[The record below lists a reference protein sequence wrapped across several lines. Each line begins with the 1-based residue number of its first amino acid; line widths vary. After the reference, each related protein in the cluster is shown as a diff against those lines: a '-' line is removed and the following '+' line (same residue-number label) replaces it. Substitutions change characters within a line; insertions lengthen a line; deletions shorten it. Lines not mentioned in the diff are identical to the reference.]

1 MSKYKI
7 KTLAL
12 LSAIPF
18 LFTAC
23 TLQDLP
29 VIGSF
34 FGGGTKGPVELTM
47 WGLWEKD
54 YVFNPVVAKYQAEY
68 PETSLSYEDMSV
80 LNLSG
85 LVEYKKRVFSRME
98 QSEWDADIVMV
109 HNSWMPLLIELG
121 YLEPMPADLMDA
133 NTFSNIF
140 YPIAAEDAV
149 SGGSIY
155 GIPAYYDG
163 LALVYNKDHFEEIG
177 QTSPPTAW
185 EEFRRIAIDLTQT
198 TEGES
203 GEIIRA
209 GAAIGAANNIAH
221 FTDILGLMW
230 AQAGVQVPEGIDSV
244 PAQDAFSFYISLL
257 QDHNIWREDFPE
269 ASTAFANEQV
279 SMIFVPSWQILD
291 IIRANPGLNIGVAPV
306 PQALANNPVSW
317 GSYWMYVVPANADS
331 KAAAWNF
338 VNYLSTEDAQ
348 ETMFREASKVREF
361 GVPSAL
367 VSMQGEV
374 ASNPYLA
381 AYVQTAPFAKG
392 GVVAARSGNALQERL
407 LMEAMEKYLADTTNT
422 LTIAD
427 VLKEAKEAMLQ

>member
-54 YVFNPVVAKYQAEY
+54 YVFNPVVSKYQTDF
-68 PETSLSYEDMSV
+68 PETTLNYEDMSV

-85 LVEYKKRVFSRME
+85 LVEYKKRVFTRLE
-98 QSEWDADIVMV
+98 QSEWEADVVMV
-109 HNSWMPLLIELG
+109 HNSWMPLLIRLG
-121 YLEPMPADLMDA
+121 YLEPMPSELMDA
-133 NTFSNIF
+133 DTYSNLF
-140 YPIAAEDAV
+140 YPIATEDAV
-149 SGGSIY
+149 SEGAIY

-163 LALVYNKDHFEEIG
+163 LALVYNKDHFAEIG

-185 EEFRRIAIDLTQT
+185 EEFRRVAIDLTQVT
-198 TEGES
+198 NEGES

-209 GAAIGAANNIAH
+209 GAAIGAANNIDH
-221 FTDILGLMW
+221 YTDILGLMW
-230 AQAGVQVPEGIDSV
+230 SQAGVQIPDGIDSV
-244 PAQDAFSFYISLL
+244 PAQDAFSFYISLMD
-257 QDHNIWREDFPE
+257 DHKIWREDFPE

-291 IIRANPGLNIGVAPV
+291 IVRSNPGLNIGVAPV
-306 PQALANNPVSW
+306 PQALANNPVTW
-317 GSYWMYVVPANADS
+317 GSYWMYVVPANSNS

-338 VNYLSTEDAQ
+338 INYLSTEDAQ
-348 ETMFREASKVREF
+348 ETMYREASKVREF
-361 GVPSAL
+361 GVPSGL

-374 ASNPYLA
+374 SNNPFLG
-381 AYVQTAPFAKG
+381 AYVQTAPYAKG
-392 GVVAARSGNALQERL
+392 GEIAARSGNSKQEIALV
-407 LMEAMEKYLADTTNT
+407 EAYNKYKTDTSNT

-427 VLKEAKEAMLQ
+427 VLTEAKEAMK